1 MLSRNNVSSEEWTL
15 HPLAVQRIWEI
26 FGRARVDFFA
36 SKDTLTAQSLFYK
49 EHRCPGLRMAQPSAL
64 CFPPSR
70 SATVGTQASQGTMA
84 QADSNSPPL
93 EEPTA
98 GVRVIP
104 AAESSPMADLLE
116 TGSPLS
122 SEWYN
127 EAPSLRSEISNFLDL
142 VSRPRLRPG
151 HLRCVSGTFISA
163 GDVG

>member
-1 MLSRNNVSSEEWTL
+1 MPWPTNGPAFHSMLSPR
-15 HPLAVQRIWEI
+15 
-26 FGRARVDFFA
+26 
-36 SKDTLTAQSLFYK
+36 
-49 EHRCPGLRMAQPSAL
+49 
-64 CFPPSR
+64 R

-104 AAESSPMADLLE
+104 AAECSPMADLLE

-122 SEWYN
+122 SERYN

-142 VSRPRLRPG
+142 VSRPRLR
-151 HLRCVSGTFISA
+151 HT
-163 GDVG
+163 